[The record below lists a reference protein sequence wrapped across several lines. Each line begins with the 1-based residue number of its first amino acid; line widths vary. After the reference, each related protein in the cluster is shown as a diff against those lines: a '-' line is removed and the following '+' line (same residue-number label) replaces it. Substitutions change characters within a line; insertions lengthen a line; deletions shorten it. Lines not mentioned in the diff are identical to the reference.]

1 MVTNDMKLT
10 LPIAG
15 MTCTSCAHTLTG
27 TIASVQGVL
36 NAEVDYVKGEA
47 IVAYDP
53 KETKREEILRVIRA
67 AGYDPQLA
75 ELNLR
80 IEGMTCASC
89 VKRVTNALYSLPWV
103 ISASVNLATNS
114 ARVTAAAGGFDLR
127 EVNRALAEA
136 GEYRAFKEDAQ
147 GETGMEERER
157 RRLRRAI
164 VRLTVSC
171 ILAAATVTLAMG
183 SDALGVGK
191 ELSRWLQFAL
201 ATPVYF
207 YGGWPFLK
215 GMVNTIRRFTAD
227 MNTLVGLGSSA
238 AYWFS
243 AVSMLAPG
251 LLPAALM
258 REGHAPIYFE
268 TAAAIIALILVGK
281 TLEEW
286 TKGKTAGSIR
296 ALMKL
301 TPPTATVIR
310 GGEPVEVPVTE
321 VLEGDTLL
329 VRPGDRI
336 AVDGEIVEGHSAVD
350 ESMVSG
356 EPLPVEKAAGDT
368 VLAGTVNTSGSF
380 RFRATKVGGDTVL
393 AQIIELVREAQSSR
407 APIQGLADYVA
418 SIFVPSV
425 LLLAAIAFV
434 LWLLFGPAPALA
446 YALVVA
452 ISVLIVACP
461 CALGLAT
468 PTALVVG
475 IGKAAENGIL
485 IRNGE
490 ALERISGCDTVLVDK
505 TGTLTEGRP
514 FVTAVKATG
523 DFSEEEVLRLA
534 AALEASSEHPLARA
548 VVDAA
553 RERGISDFPSV
564 ADFTN
569 HAGQGISG
577 KVDGAEVLVGRA
589 SLLRERNID
598 VPATPPTGTTTFVAR
613 NGAILGAISLDD
625 RVKADSAEAVAAL
638 KRMGYRV
645 LMLTGDALA
654 AAERVAGQTG
664 VDGFIAEVMPEDKA
678 AQVKQ
683 LQADGRKVIMVGDGI
698 NDAPALAQAD
708 VGLAIGSGT
717 DVAIESAGVIL
728 LRNSLANAV
737 RAVEISRRTL
747 RVIRQNLFWAFAY
760 NVTLIPV
767 AMGVLHLFGG
777 PLLQPMFAAF
787 AMAFSSVTVVSN
799 SLRLKLMKL

>member
-1 MVTNDMKLT
+1 MKLT

-15 MTCTSCAHTLTG
+15 MTCTSCARTLRG
-27 TIASVQGVL
+27 TIGSVSGVT
-36 NAEVDYVKGEA
+36 AVEVDYVKGEA
-47 IVAYDP
+47 IIKYEE
-53 KETKREEILRVIRA
+53 ETNREEILRVIRA
-67 AGYDPQLA
+67 AGYEPQLS
-75 ELNLR
+75 EHNLR

-89 VKRVTNALYSLPWV
+89 VKRVTAALMTLPWV
-103 ISASVNLATNS
+103 IAASVNLATS
-114 ARVTAAAGGFDLR
+114 TARVTAAGNTFDLR
-127 EVNRALAEA
+127 EVNRALSQA
-136 GEYRAFKEDAQ
+136 GEYRALVEKAE
-147 GETGMEERER
+147 GESEMELRER
-157 RRLRRAI
+157 RRLRYAVI
-164 VRLTVSC
+164 RLSVSC
-171 ILAAATVTLAMG
+171 ILAAFTVALAIG
-183 SDALGVGK
+183 GDALGVNK

-201 ATPVYF
+201 ATPVYS

-227 MNTLVGLGSSA
+227 MNTLVGLGASA

-243 AVSMLAPG
+243 AVAMFTPG
-251 LLPAALM
+251 LLPQAL
-258 REGHAPIYFE
+258 RDNGYAPVYFE

-296 ALMKL
+296 ALIKL

-310 GGEPVEVPVTE
+310 DGEPVGVPVGE
-321 VLEGDTLL
+321 VSAGDILL

-356 EPLPVEKAAGDT
+356 EPLPVEKGGGDP

-380 RFRATKVGGDTVL
+380 RFRATKVGGDTLL
-393 AQIIELVREAQSSR
+393 AQIIDLVREAQSSR
-407 APIQGLADYVA
+407 APIQGLADYVS
-418 SIFVPSV
+418 SIFVPIV
-425 LLLAAIAFV
+425 LALAAVAFA
-434 LWLLFGPAPALA
+434 LWLALGPAPALA

-514 FVTAVKATG
+514 FVTEVKPADG
-523 DFSEEEVLRLA
+523 VSAEEVLRLA

-548 VVDAA
+548 VVEAA
-553 RERGISDFPSV
+553 RERGVSSFPSV

-569 HAGQGISG
+569 HAGQGVSG
-577 KVDGAEVLVGRA
+577 LVDGAQVLVGRA
-589 SLLRERNID
+589 SLLNERGIA
-598 VPATPPTGTTTFVAR
+598 VPEATATGTTTYVAR
-613 NGAILGAISLDD
+613 DGEVLGSIILDD
-625 RVKADSAEAVAAL
+625 RIKPDSAGAVSAL

-645 LMLTGDALA
+645 VMLTGDVRA
-654 AAERVAGQTG
+654 AAERVAGETG
-664 VDGFIAEVMPEDKA
+664 VDGFVAEVMPEDKA
-678 AQVKQ
+678 TQVSK
-683 LQADGRKVIMVGDGI
+683 LQSEGHKVIMVGDGI

-708 VGLAIGSGT
+708 VGIAIGSGT

-728 LRNSLANAV
+728 LRNSLADAV

-747 RVIRQNLFWAFAY
+747 RLIKQNLFWAFAY
-760 NVTLIPV
+760 NVTLIPL
-767 AMGVLHLFGG
+767 AMGVLYPFGG
-777 PLLQPMFAAF
+777 PLLKPMFAAF

-799 SLRLKLMKL
+799 SLRLKLMRV